1 MRCQSGLWSSGLLGI
16 YVGVRQS
23 IETMEFIFGGG
34 LTLKSH
40 KPRCLNDLSLIQRRL
55 PRLIFL
61 ASSFQLLRFFPL
73 ARR

>member
-34 LTLKSH
+34 LTLTSH
-40 KPRCLNDLSLIQRRL
+40 LSACERTGSQTQMLE
-55 PRLIFL
+55 
-61 ASSFQLLRFFPL
+61 
-73 ARR
+73 